1 MPILINIDIKI
12 TSKLAQNSNSE
23 LVIGGKHF
31 NSKSFTNTVNFTI
44 TTNDFKL
51 NMLYPEYNNKMFV
64 SGSLKIESW
73 FSETENL
80 GLIYQ
85 SETTEV
91 KDELF
96 TKQTIINTLI
106 SRTMQSYK

>member
-1 MPILINIDIKI
+1 MENILI
-12 TSKLAQNSNSE
+12 QN
-23 LVIGGKHF
+23 LLQILY
-31 NSKSFTNTVNFTI
+31 